1 MTQIRAFQA
10 DDKTQLPRF
19 LALAAHETDAQT
31 VLTNPDLARYI
42 EDFGR
47 NGDCAVVARNNKQI
61 IGIAWARLWTPDN
74 RGFGWI
80 DEQTPELAIAV
91 ETDFQNQGIGTRL
104 IESLKQQLKTSG
116 AQQVSLNVRADSS
129 AVRLYEKLGFA
140 KIAASER
147 INRAGGVSFS
157 MLAPLR

>member
-1 MTQIRAFQA
+1 MIQFRAFQA

-31 VLTNPDLARYI
+31 VLANPDLARYI
-42 EDFGR
+42 EGFERD
-47 NGDCAVVARNNKQI
+47 GDCAIIAEHDEKI
-61 IGIAWARLWTPDN
+61 IGIAWARLWTLDN

-80 DEQTPELAIAV
+80 DEQTPEMAIAV
-91 ETDFQNQGIGTRL
+91 ETDFQNQGIGARL
-104 IESLKQQLKTSG
+104 IEALQQQLKASG
-116 AQQVSLNVRADSS
+116 AQQISLNVRADSR

-147 INRAGGVSFS
+147 VNRMGGVSFI
-157 MLAPLR
+157 MLARLR